1 MAQKPIVS
9 HVRTH
14 RKRSGL
20 TQCELARLLGY
31 RNSGRVSRHERGIT
45 VPSLNAALSYEIL
58 FRVPI
63 CDLFPA
69 LHEAVVKNIEG
80 RLSGMESLLGQKSA
94 RERDANRTAQK
105 LQFIWSRKSGTQI

>member
-9 HVRTH
+9 HIRTH

-45 VPSLNAALSYEIL
+45 VPSLTAALSYEIL

-63 CDLFPA
+63 CELFPA
-69 LHEAVVKNIEG
+69 LHETVVKTIEAK
-80 RLSGMESLLGQKSA
+80 LSGMESLLGRKSA
-94 RERDANRTAQK
+94 RGRDANRTAQK
-105 LQFIWSRKSGTQI
+105 LQFLWSRKSGTEV